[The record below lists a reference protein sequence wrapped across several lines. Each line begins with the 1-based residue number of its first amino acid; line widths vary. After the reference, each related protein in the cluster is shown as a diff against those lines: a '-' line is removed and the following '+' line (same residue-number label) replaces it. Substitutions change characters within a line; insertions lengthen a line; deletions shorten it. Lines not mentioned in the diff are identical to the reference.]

1 MADGVYYTL
10 EPEET
15 GRGDTESAKS
25 PSLGVFFQSN
35 FIHIMD
41 GVREIPIRNQKTQT
55 TEITNKAASKQLACT
70 RSSKQQ
76 RSVGLVHSANS

>member
-1 MADGVYYTL
+1 MADGVYYIL
-10 EPEET
+10 ELEET

-41 GVREIPIRNQKTQT
+41 GVREIPRTQT

>member
-1 MADGVYYTL
+1 MADGVYYIL
-10 EPEET
+10 ELEET

-41 GVREIPIRNQKTQT
+41 GVREIPIRNQNANNRDYEQGGLQT
-55 TEITNKAASKQLACT
+55 ASVRAQEQEAAVRGNC
-70 RSSKQQ
+70 SSK
-76 RSVGLVHSANS
+76 